1 MKLLTEHLQRV
12 RTTINHY
19 KRQDVFKCVQQAHA
33 RFENKVSV
41 YHVLKEKGCYP
52 RGCIYFNWRCRKLNK
67 GRSCPRKFKHVGRK
81 CFGCKEFY
89 DEKVINRPEVILSDE
104 EFSKFMRDLGEFE
117 AWLNS
122 LKGMEVNLT
131 GIIYSVKPRMRQV
144 IQGKRGHIALSGF
157 LLIFREA
164 FIDLV
169 KFEDLCYLTISKG
182 LQAKY
187 RFSKGD
193 KVDLYARGSIDR
205 GRLILKRPNRIEF
218 DERGEGETWSWDK
231 ALVAARTATPI
242 PHQLEKCFA
251 CDRGCLLDII
261 ERTNVG
267 ERYKRQLFCLEGI
280 KNPELCV
287 RWPMHAGLLPSNCNH
302 SRLVSED
309 KSHGV

>member
-1 MKLLTEHLQRV
+1 MGKESRVAKLLSEHLQKV
-12 RTTINHY
+12 RTTVNHY

-41 YHVLKEKGCYP
+41 YHVLKERGCYP
-52 RGCIYFNWRCRKLNK
+52 RGCIYFMWKCRKLNK

-89 DEKVINRPEVILSDE
+89 DEKVINSPEVVLSDE
-104 EFSKFMRDLGEFE
+104 EFPKFMRDLGEFE
-117 AWLNS
+117 TWLYS
-122 LKGMEVNLT
+122 LKGMEVNFS

-144 IQGKRGHIALSGF
+144 IQGKRGHIALNGF
-157 LLIFREA
+157 VLIFREA
-164 FIDLV
+164 FFDLV

-193 KVDLYARGSIDR
+193 KIDFYARVSVDR
-205 GRLILKRPNRIEF
+205 GRLILKRPNRIEI

-231 ALVAARTATPI
+231 ALVAARTASPI
-242 PHQLEKCFA
+242 PYQLEKCFA
-251 CDRGCLLDII
+251 CDRGCLLDTI

-267 ERYKRQLFCLEGI
+267 DRHKRQLFCLEGI
-280 KNPELCV
+280 KNPMLCDA
-287 RWPMHAGLLPSNCNH
+287 WPKFAGFLPPNCNH
-302 SRLVSED
+302 ASLI
-309 KSHGV
+309 